1 MGFEQ
6 DPTKQAGNRRRQAR
20 DPDMLDLNVLPQ
32 RYRRPRLR
40 WAAVAPWLSFLGLLV
55 VAYPIFQW
63 FLSANG
69 VFNAVAGDLVHQQ
82 ATQSALAA
90 PSGTEAALSA
100 QIASANDQTEQLRS
114 AARSVDIQQIAWGS
128 TILFALDQAP
138 TGAVISAVD
147 QNETTLILTGGAST
161 YLVPLEF
168 ARRLRGS
175 GRFVSVQVAVIRR
188 NPDLTPVPASGGAAS
203 PAASATPA
211 SSPFTFRM
219 TLVTASSNMPTL
231 IPEATR
237 AP

>member
-1 MGFEQ
+1 
-6 DPTKQAGNRRRQAR
+6 
-20 DPDMLDLNVLPQ
+20 MLDLNVLPQ

-114 AARSVDIQQIAWGS
+114 AARSVDIQQ
-128 TILFALDQAP
+128 ILFALDQAP